1 MTKTPQ
7 NPTIPTTAKLT
18 IGDREIEFPVIQG
31 TEGEIAVDI
40 RKLRSEL
47 GIITYD
53 PGLGNTGSCGSK
65 VTFLNGEK
73 GILDASQTTDFHSGP
88 HPRSSRMSPAGSS
101 RFISA
106 DPTSTASAIPRTSR
120 TSAALS

>member
-73 GILDASQTTDFHSGP
+73 GILRYAGYPIEQLAEHSHFLEVAWLLFHQDLP
-88 HPRSSRMSPAGSS
+88 
-101 RFISA
+101 
-106 DPTSTASAIPRTSR
+106 STADLARF
-120 TSAALS
+120 